1 MFKREIS
8 PPSLLLTLRSSM
20 LFSAPLN
27 FLSSDFTK
35 NVDPPAERKVISLI
49 TIHLVQGF
57 ELGIRDHEVCG
68 D

>member
-1 MFKREIS
+1 
-8 PPSLLLTLRSSM
+8 M

-27 FLSSDFTK
+27 FLISDFTK

-57 ELGIRDHEVCG
+57 EFGIWDDKVCG